1 MKVGQHE
8 RLHLNISDETIKSV
22 EERGSFWRTVGWSL
36 VGAGVVS
43 LGAGGGMWFGPF
55 ADAKSTRDQT
65 LEAWLSADDSN
76 YDRLTQQLSDNDAD
90 VQSWQRLSAISLGS
104 GVVLSGLGA
113 LTLWLA
119 PSVERNGSVD
129 REDVGGKVRRRKK
142 LERDA
147 DRALREVE

>member
-1 MKVGQHE
+1 M
-8 RLHLNISDETIKSV
+8 S
-22 EERGSFWRTVGWSL
+22 
-36 VGAGVVS
+36 
-43 LGAGGGMWFGPF
+43 
-55 ADAKSTRDQT
+55 STFPR
-65 LEAWLSADDSN
+65 LSADDSN
-76 YDRLTQQLSDNDAD
+76 YDRLTQQLSNNDAD

-129 REDVGGKVRRRKK
+129 REDVGGKARRRKK

-147 DRALREVE
+147 DRAFREVE